1 MTFSIGKVKPLKS
14 LPLFDVE
21 LLSPHILLSILTSMT
36 STEPILHLMLILVV
50 VESTAASPLKA
61 APVLVAPSHLLM
73 LVMAPIEPSSEAPT
87 TTSTPSVGPLHKL
100 NFTLEH
106 EVIVKLSIG
115 GESPEK
121 LFHQDRCILV
131 DLLKRLP
138 RC

>member
-1 MTFSIGKVKPLKS
+1 M
-14 LPLFDVE
+14 
-21 LLSPHILLSILTSMT
+21 
-36 STEPILHLMLILVV
+36 
-50 VESTAASPLKA
+50 AS
-61 APVLVAPSHLLM
+61 
-73 LVMAPIEPSSEAPT
+73 IEPSSEAPT

-115 GESPEK
+115 RESPEK